1 MLEPGSGM
9 MQRERNFLS
18 RQSHF
23 RLYRSKNQH
32 LRFLSEIVFQLAQS
46 TSLLG
51 YYMLSINYCLTE
63 EKWHRVCA
71 GGFQMAGGVGHI
83 QGSPCFQNGKTK
95 PSRPVGREKC
105 VWVFATGGPAA
116 VRAQYVLPGAAVSIS
131 APFQ

>member
-1 MLEPGSGM
+1 M

-23 RLYRSKNQH
+23 RLYRPKNQH

-71 GGFQMAGGVGHI
+71 GCFQMAGGVGHI
-83 QGSPCFQNGKTK
+83 QGSRVFKIEK
-95 PSRPVGREKC
+95 PNLSDQ
-105 VWVFATGGPAA
+105 WA
-116 VRAQYVLPGAAVSIS
+116 VRNVFGSLLLGVL
-131 APFQ
+131 QQ